1 MLEKKVK
8 LQKKN
13 YQLKK
18 IRKKTKVNWANL
30 KQNLKKLATY
40 EILDSVPI
48 KNFII
53 S

>member
-1 MLEKKVK
+1 MLEKKSNF
-8 LQKKN
+8 KKTN

-18 IRKKTKVNWANL
+18 IRKKTKVNWVNL

-40 EILDSVPI
+40 ETLDLVPI